1 MHRIYNIRKLFFIAL
16 FLCTPVLFA
25 QDVYDVIGKETCT
38 CLEAK
43 QLDYTKLNKK
53 DMQTQVGLC
62 MIQSYSAHSSEFKP
76 EDKVSFDDEAGMRNL
91 GEKVAMKMLAD
102 CPAIILEMGR
112 RSVDEDD
119 TSEVVKE
126 SLFIEGEVTEIK
138 TEQFLSLQVKD
149 KNGRNFTFLL
159 LDYFENASILTNNE
173 INKKDNIK
181 ISYSEIE
188 LFDPKS
194 KEFRYFKI
202 ITDLEKK

>member
-1 MHRIYNIRKLFFIAL
+1 MMRKIIIAL
-16 FLCTPVLFA
+16 LLIFSTNSFS
-25 QDVYDVIGKETCT
+25 QDVYDIIGKETCT

-43 QLDYTKLNKK
+43 KLDYTKLNKK

-62 MIQSYSAHSSEFKP
+62 MIQSYSTHASEFKA
-76 EDKVSFDDEAGMRNL
+76 EDKVSFDDEVGMRNL

-119 TSEVVKE
+119 ISEVEKE
-126 SLFIEGEVTEIK
+126 SLFIEGEVTDIK

-149 KNGRNFTFLL
+149 KNGRIFTFLL